1 MKESDFIRVRIKP
14 SDRENIKRKADAVG
28 VSMSAFLRMT
38 ALQYRVRG
46 GPTPPSTGTPDS
58 SHNIESE
65 APSNDKHTDR

>member
-14 SDRENIKRKADAVG
+14 SDRENIRKKADAVG

-46 GPTPPSTGTPDS
+46 GPTPPSNGTPDS
-58 SHNIESE
+58 HNTESE
-65 APSNDKHTDR
+65 ATSNDKHIDR